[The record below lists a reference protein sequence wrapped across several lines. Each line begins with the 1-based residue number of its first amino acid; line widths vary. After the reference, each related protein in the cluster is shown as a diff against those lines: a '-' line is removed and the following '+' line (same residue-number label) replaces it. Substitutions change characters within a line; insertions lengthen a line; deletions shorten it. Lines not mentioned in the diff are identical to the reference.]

1 MDLLWLVVPSDVGF
15 AGQRT
20 LLSASEG
27 PHGVCVGPLF
37 PKIYVIIFILRFPL
51 HERRCSKVVNAID

>member
-27 PHGVCVGPLF
+27 PHGVCVDLYSLNVRTWFYF
-37 PKIYVIIFILRFPL
+37 PTPTS
-51 HERRCSKVVNAID
+51 SKAL

>member
-27 PHGVCVGPLF
+27 PYGVCVDLSSQNVRMLF
-37 PKIYVIIFILRFPL
+37 DFANPTS
-51 HERRCSKVVNAID
+51 SKAL